1 MHAKSIGAGAKDD
14 LCGAIIGGMGTTLL
28 ETTGARLKW
37 ARMRQK
43 KTQKGLGLEVGV
55 RDVYISQLE
64 SGTYSGSR
72 ALIARLASALA
83 DIARLTRSLQAA
95 DDAHFVAGTLDADR
109 YTRTV
114 QRLQAEIA
122 ARQTEADRLT
132 ARQQAES
139 ARGSRADRLADVL
152 ANGPAVLASAEPAA
166 ANAWLRAHL
175 RVWVKDKAVL
185 IVEWL

>member
-1 MHAKSIGAGAKDD
+1 MHAKSIGAGTKDD
-14 LCGAIIGGMGTTLL
+14 LRSAIIGGMGTTLL

-72 ALIARLASALA
+72 ALIARLASALGVS
-83 DIARLTRSLQAA
+83 IAFLELET
-95 DDAHFVAGTLDADR
+95 D
-109 YTRTV
+109 
-114 QRLQAEIA
+114 
-122 ARQTEADRLT
+122 
-132 ARQQAES
+132 
-139 ARGSRADRLADVL
+139 
-152 ANGPAVLASAEPAA
+152 GPAVLASAEPAA